1 MKTIE
6 MRYGVRFGTGDGSDW
21 IEFDYDIDGEAE
33 KAYDLAVETGTPLDS
48 VPELESVLAAAY
60 KEIEE
65 QEIESLCDYDDE
77 YVLECQGRVPV
88 DADRVNELVHQGD
101 PLALEFFE
109 LEDLSPE
116 ELEEWDAEFDMID
129 EPMLCE
135 IDSSFKPISPFDGG
149 YTLYVEFVDPN
160 E

>member
-6 MRYGVRFGTGDGSDW
+6 LLYGAWFGGCDGSD
-21 IEFDYDIDGEAE
+21 EFEYEFTIDGETE
-33 KAYDLAVETGTPLDS
+33 KAYDLALETGTPLDS
-48 VPELESVLAAAY
+48 VPELEWVLEAAY

-65 QEIESLCDYDDE
+65 QEIESFCCSGDE
-77 YVLECQGRVPV
+77 YALECQGQVPV
-88 DADRVNELVHQGD
+88 DVDRVNELVHQGD
-101 PLALEFFE
+101 PLALEFF
-109 LEDLSPE
+109 DLQDATTE

-135 IDSSFKPISPFDGG
+135 VDSSFKPISPFDAGWS
-149 YTLYVEFVDPN
+149 LFVKFADPN